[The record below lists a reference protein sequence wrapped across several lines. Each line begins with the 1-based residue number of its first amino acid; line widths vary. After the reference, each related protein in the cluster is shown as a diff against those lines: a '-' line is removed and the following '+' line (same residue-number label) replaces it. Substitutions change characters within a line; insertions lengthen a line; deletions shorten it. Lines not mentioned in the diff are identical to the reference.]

1 MPGNAF
7 TGGVR
12 PGGLT
17 TSTEIRI
24 LLCYLVKN
32 APSPL
37 SREELESALLSEELV
52 NYFEL
57 AANLGDLCDQ
67 GLLEQDEAG
76 RYHVLPEGCEVAD
89 TLQNDVP
96 RSVREAASR
105 AVIRAQQFAR
115 KSAQHLVETEKA
127 GDGYMLHCRIEDMG
141 STVFSMSIFMPD
153 RESAHLAKQQ
163 FIENGAEIYKL
174 VLAAFTGH
182 DQQILQLSSEVQI

>member
-32 APSPL
+32 APEPL
-37 SREELESALLSEELV
+37 SQEELESALLSEELV

-57 AANLGDLCDQ
+57 AANLADLCDQ
-67 GLLEQDEAG
+67 GLLERDDAG
-76 RYHVLPEGCEVAD
+76 RYRVLPEGSEVAD
-89 TLQNDVP
+89 ALQNDVP

-105 AVIRAQQFAR
+105 AVERAQQFAR
-115 KSAQHLVETEKA
+115 KAAQHKVEIEQTP
-127 GDGYMLHCRIEDMG
+127 GGCLLHGRIEEMG
-141 STVFSMSIFMPD
+141 ATVFSLSVLLAD
-153 RESAHLAKQQ
+153 SDSAQRARES
-163 FIENGAEIYKL
+163 FIEHGAEIYKL
-174 VLAAFTGH
+174 VLATLTGH
-182 DQQILQLSSEVQI
+182 DEKILKVSGQVEL

>member
-7 TGGVR
+7 TGGVK

-67 GLLEQDEAG
+67 GLLNKDETG
-76 RYHVLPEGCEVAD
+76 RYHVQEEGRIVAE

-96 RSVREAASR
+96 RSVREAAIR
-105 AVIRAQQFAR
+105 AVVRAQQFAR
-115 KSAQHLVETEKA
+115 KSAQHKVELRPSGNGFTV
-127 GDGYMLHCRIEDMG
+127 DCRIEDLG
-141 STVFSMSIFMPD
+141 GTIFSMSIFMPD
-153 RESAHLAKQQ
+153 RESAILARTQ
-163 FIENGAEIYKL
+163 FVENGADIYKMI
-174 VLAAFTGH
+174 LAAFTGQ
-182 DQQILQLSSEVQI
+182 DQPLRKVSSEVQI

>member
-7 TGGVR
+7 TGGVK

-67 GLLEQDEAG
+67 GLLSRDENG
-76 RYHVLPEGCEVAD
+76 RYHVEEEGRQVAD
-89 TLQNDVP
+89 ALQNDVP

-115 KSAQHLVETEKA
+115 KSAQHKVEIEPS
-127 GDGYMLHCRIEDMG
+127 GNGFMLHCRIEDMG

-153 RESAHLAKQQ
+153 RDSAELARTQ
-163 FIENGAEIYKL
+163 FIENGAEIYKV
-174 VLAAFTGH
+174 VLAAFTGQ
-182 DQQILQLSSEVQI
+182 DQPLLRLSSQVQL